1 MLKAIISALLP
12 MISALQIFC
21 LASPSRFP
29 PTPKN
34 YLWKEQLSIYPSGPW
49 DMKSRLSLLLLLN
62 PCLETAQILELFWSR
77 PIYSSTWG
85 SGLYSHFHHIVA
97 FISYDCVCA
106 CVCLKAKRRREEGEG
121 NARPKARRKGKKKPY
136 AAELRLMDVYMG
148 KCSHVEKTTSETET
162 HKQESRRKSAPP
174 PFKSRNPVHPRLI
187 LR

>member
-1 MLKAIISALLP
+1 
-12 MISALQIFC
+12 
-21 LASPSRFP
+21 
-29 PTPKN
+29 
-34 YLWKEQLSIYPSGPW
+34 
-49 DMKSRLSLLLLLN
+49 MKSRLSLLSLLN
-62 PCLETAQILELFWSR
+62 PCLETAQILELFLSR

-121 NARPKARRKGKKKPY
+121 NARPKARRRKKNPY
-136 AAELRLMDVYMG
+136 AAELRLMGVYMG

-162 HKQESRRKSAPP
+162 YKQESRRKSPP